1 MSERIVNNITLQYL
15 ANMSVTRATKTKVE
29 NKGIPARKDV
39 RFYKKRIV
47 DMARKLMTSDC
58 DASELNKLPVD
69 LKSGFDLF
77 AHRCVEYFKDLDRS
91 EILQGEYGDM
101 CDKEEI
107 DTNVDAKT
115 QAYADEL
122 FVKSVQVKQESS
134 LDKFVVRTKVSKT
147 PDPMELPRKR
157 DVKLR
162 TSELKTKGIAK
173 KNLHNKYDEAS
184 KDTGEQTKT

>member
-1 MSERIVNNITLQYL
+1 MSERIVNDITLQYL
-15 ANMSVTRATKTKVE
+15 TNVRVTRATKNE
-29 NKGIPARKDV
+29 SPAKGTPTRKDV
-39 RFYKKRIV
+39 RFYKKRIM
-47 DMARKLMTSDC
+47 DMARKLMSSDC

-77 AHRCVEYFKDLDRS
+77 AHRCVEYFKALDRS
-91 EILQGEYGDM
+91 EILQEEYYNISE
-101 CDKEEI
+101 KEP

-134 LDKFVVRTKVSKT
+134 LDKFVVHTKVVKT

-184 KDTGEQTKT
+184 KDAGEQTKT

>member
-1 MSERIVNNITLQYL
+1 MSDRIVNDITLQYL
-15 ANMSVTRATKTKVE
+15 TNVRVTRATKNE
-29 NKGIPARKDV
+29 SPAKGTSTRKDV
-39 RFYKKRIV
+39 RFYKKRIM
-47 DMARKLMTSDC
+47 DMARKLMSSDC

-77 AHRCVEYFKDLDRS
+77 AHRCVEYFKALDRS
-91 EILQGEYGDM
+91 EILQEEY
-101 CDKEEI
+101 CNISEKAP

-134 LDKFVVRTKVSKT
+134 LDKFVVRTKVAKT

-184 KDTGEQTKT
+184 KDAGEQTKT

>member
-1 MSERIVNNITLQYL
+1 MSDRIVNDITLQYL
-15 ANMSVTRATKTKVE
+15 ANVSVTRATKTKLE
-29 NKGIPARKDV
+29 TKGTPTRKDV
-39 RFYKKRIV
+39 RFYKKRIT
-47 DMARKLMTSDC
+47 DMAKKLMSSDC

-77 AHRCVEYFKDLDRS
+77 AHRCIEYFKTLDRS

-101 CDKEEI
+101 CEKDEP
-107 DTNVDAKT
+107 DMNVDAKT

-122 FVKSVQVKQESS
+122 FVKSVHVKQESS

-147 PDPMELPRKR
+147 PDPMELPQTR
-157 DVKLR
+157 DVNLR

-173 KNLHNKYDEAS
+173 KNLHSKYEEAS
-184 KDTGEQTKT
+184 KDAGGQTQT